1 MGMRQI
7 LLIGQSGGIGG
18 ALKAGLEER
27 ECAVVGLSRSQQG
40 FDFNQP
46 EQAERILS
54 EMEPGFDGIIVAS
67 GVLTAS
73 AEGPEKSLKDVTA
86 SELAANFAVN
96 CIGPALVLKHA
107 PRLLKRKSP
116 SFCAVLSAR
125 VGSIGDNRFGGW
137 YAYRAAKAALNQI
150 VHTAA
155 IELART
161 HKDHFCVVLHPG
173 TVETTFTE
181 NYKSAPKVAAPEAA
195 GNLLSVLDGLTPSDS
210 GGFYDWA
217 GKRVPW

>member
-1 MGMRQI
+1 MRRI
-7 LLIGQSGGIGG
+7 LLIGQSGGVGQ
-18 ALKAGLEER
+18 ALKAGFEARGDL
-27 ECAVVGLSRSQQG
+27 VVGLSRSQHG
-40 FDFNQP
+40 FDFGQP
-46 EQAERILS
+46 EQVERILS
-54 EMEPGFDGIIVAS
+54 ELDPGFDGIMIAS
-67 GVLTAS
+67 GVLSAS
-73 AEGPEKSLKDVTA
+73 GVGPEKSLKDITP
-86 SELAANFAVN
+86 SELAKNFAIN

-107 PRLLKRKSP
+107 PRLLHRKSP

-125 VGSIGDNRFGGW
+125 VGSIGDNRAGGW

-161 HKDHFCVVLHPG
+161 HKKHVCVALHPG
-173 TVETTFTE
+173 TVETAFTE
-181 NYKSAPKVAAPEAA
+181 NYKSAPKVTAAEAA
-195 GNLLSVLDGLTPSDS
+195 DNLLSVLDGLTPADS